1 MDFWFEFLDI
11 HMNEKKKKIAM
22 IIKNL
27 NGKKHKYFSKLDYFK
42 GAFDILFSLFYC
54 DYTHFKK

>member
-11 HMNEKKKKIAM
+11 HMNEKTFFAM
-22 IIKNL
+22 IIKKL

-42 GAFDILFSLFYC
+42 GTFDILFSLFYC
-54 DYTHFKK
+54 DYTHFEK